1 MGRPARRCAPI
12 KSARVARDAD
22 AEATVRALRG
32 QYVSVCFRML
42 PVKACVRMYP
52 QYYQILHRKASVRQ
66 RAEVHEFSTVA
77 LKGCSPR
84 SLPLVVRTAL

>member
-1 MGRPARRCAPI
+1 M
-12 KSARVARDAD
+12 
-22 AEATVRALRG
+22 
-32 QYVSVCFRML
+32 F

-52 QYYQILHRKASVRQ
+52 QYYQILYRKASVRQ
-66 RAEVHEFSTVA
+66 RAEVYEFSTVA